1 MIWRG
6 GNGMW
11 KWLVAGPLALML
23 VACSSGKESLP
34 LQSPV
39 FFDETNPQTLRE
51 WGMVQASDGR
61 LVISKGVV
69 VYDLNT
75 PLFTDYAQKLRTIWM
90 PSGAAA
96 KYKADGA
103 IDFPVGAVISK
114 TFFYQL
120 SGDGRQ
126 KVRQNADLRQSYTAE
141 GDLDL
146 KQIRLIETRLL
157 IRRKAGWSALTYL
170 WDDDQKEATL
180 KRSGAAVPLELVRT
194 SGTVEPFNYVVPNA
208 TQCASCHVTD
218 MATKAIQPVG
228 PTIRNL
234 NRDYPHG
241 GEGGPDQIDRLIA
254 AGFLTGAPP
263 AAERPRLARWDD
275 ARAPIEARARAYL
288 EVNCSHCHSTDGPA
302 DTSGLYLDHNQP
314 MGLNFGLCKLPVA
327 AGSGT
332 GNRRFDI
339 VPGKPDESIITYRM
353 ASTNP
358 AERMP
363 EIGRSTAH
371 DEAVALMRKWIER
384 TSGSCQ

>member
-11 KWLVAGPLALML
+11 RWLAAGSLALML
-23 VACSSGKESLP
+23 AACNSGKESLP
-34 LQSPV
+34 LKSPA
-39 FFDETNPQTLRE
+39 FFAETNPQSLRD
-51 WGMVQASDGR
+51 WGMVQANDGH
-61 LVISKGVV
+61 LVIGKGVIA
-69 VYDLNT
+69 YDLNT

-90 PSGAAA
+90 PGGTAAR
-96 KYKADGA
+96 YTADGM

-120 SGDGRQ
+120 AGDGGQ
-126 KVRQNADLRQSYTAE
+126 KVRQVADLRQSYTAA

-157 IRRKAGWSALTYL
+157 IRRKSGWAALTYL

-180 KRSGAAVPLELVRT
+180 KRSGAAVPLELVRA
-194 SGTVEPFNYVVPNA
+194 GGAVEPFNYVVPNA
-208 TQCASCHVTD
+208 TQCAGCHVTD

-234 NRDYPHG
+234 NRDYPHAAG
-241 GEGGPDQIDRLIA
+241 DDRGQIDRLIA

-263 AAERPRLARWDD
+263 AAKRPRLATWDD
-275 ARAPIEARARAYL
+275 MRAPIEARARAYL
-288 EVNCSHCHSTDGPA
+288 EVNCSHCHSPDGPA
-302 DTSGLYLDHNQP
+302 DTSGLYLDHKQP

-371 DEAVALMRKWIER
+371 EEAVALMRQWIEQ